1 MLLIFFGVAAQDS
14 QPAAKEQNERASA
27 TEEQK
32 RQFAVT
38 AFSASYL
45 RTAPNYESALE
56 TQELM
61 GTVVEVTG
69 QKGYWRQVT
78 TPQPYT
84 AWCTD
89 LGLAF
94 MSETE
99 TAEYI
104 AAPKYIYTSL
114 YGHVYSKPSIQSD
127 HVCDL
132 VAGDLLRIVLKDRTG
147 RYVNMPDGKP
157 DGIVRATGNKSTGNS
172 SGTGNKGTGM
182 TGKRPQGTGSGTG
195 KASVKGEWA
204 EVMLP
209 SGKTGFVPAREM
221 QEFRQWAMSGEAT
234 VENIIRTAKLFT
246 GVPYLWG
253 GMSSKG
259 LDCSGL
265 TRLTWFLN
273 GVLLPRNA
281 SQQVHTG
288 DDVPVDP
295 DPSYRAGSDG
305 LKSEMLR
312 RVRNLQAGD
321 LVFFGTPAEAGADSE
336 GTTKDRI
343 THVGIYI
350 GNNHIIH
357 SSHTVR
363 INSLI
368 PGDEDY
374 YENSHRLIR
383 ARRIIGQEDCGKGIV
398 SIKNSP
404 AYF

>member
-1 MLLIFFGVAAQDS
+1 MLLIFSGAAAQ
-14 QPAAKEQNERASA
+14 E
-27 TEEQK
+27 

-45 RTAPNYESALE
+45 RTAPDYESALE

-61 GTVVEVTG
+61 GTVVEVKDA
-69 QKGYWRQVT
+69 KGYWRQVT

-94 MSETE
+94 MSEKETE
-99 TAEYI
+99 EYI

-114 YGHVYSKPSIQSD
+114 YGHVYSKPSMKSD

-132 VAGDLLRIVLKDRTG
+132 VAGSLLRAREK
-147 RYVNMPDGKP
+147 
-157 DGIVRATGNKSTGNS
+157 
-172 SGTGNKGTGM
+172 GM
-182 TGKRPQGTGSGTG
+182 TGKRTQGTGNGKRTG
-195 KASVKGEWA
+195 KASLKGQWA

-234 VENIIRTAKLFT
+234 VENVIRTAKLFT

-295 DPSYRAGSDG
+295 DPSYGAGSDG
-305 LKSEMLR
+305 LKEEMLR
-312 RVRNLQAGD
+312 RVRNLQPGD
-321 LVFFGTPAEAGADSE
+321 LVFFGTPAEADAGRMQ
-336 GTTKDRI
+336 KDRI

-368 PGDEDY
+368 PGDSDY

-383 ARRIIGQEDCGKGIV
+383 ARRVIGQEDKGKGII
-398 SIKNSP
+398 SIKNST